1 MNLEICY
8 RGNVP
13 MIIRV
18 QIKPEQRES
27 NVRMVVRWVNINV
40 DEFVANN
47 INMSDIDFKDVF
59 LGHRECFG

>member
-1 MNLEICY
+1 
-8 RGNVP
+8 

-47 INMSDIDFKDVF
+47 INMSDIDFKDAF

>member
-27 NVRMVVRWVNINV
+27 NVRMVVR
-40 DEFVANN
+40 
-47 INMSDIDFKDVF
+47 
-59 LGHRECFG
+59 